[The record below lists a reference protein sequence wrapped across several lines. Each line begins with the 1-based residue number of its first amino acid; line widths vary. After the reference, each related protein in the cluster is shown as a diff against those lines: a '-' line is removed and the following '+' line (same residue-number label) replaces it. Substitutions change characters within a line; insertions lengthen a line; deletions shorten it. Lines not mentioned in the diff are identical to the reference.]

1 MFALTPNASRVGGTS
16 VENVKN
22 MNPVICIDLEP
33 LEIWSNL
40 KKIRIKLSKKKK
52 DKIVME
58 KIEI

>member
-1 MFALTPNASRVGGTS
+1 MFAPTQNVSRVGGTS

-22 MNPVICIDLEP
+22 MNSVICINLEP
-33 LEIWSNL
+33 LEIWSIL
-40 KKIRIKLSKKKK
+40 KKKTGLSCQRKK